1 MRLSEILKMVLMN
14 IWANKSKGF
23 LTSLGIAVGSATIVL
38 VIAVG
43 QGGRQ
48 DVAEQFKNLNAGAIE
63 ISVGQSADKIFED
76 MMGGNPFGGMPS
88 GGNMPDFGG
97 NMPSAPSGGGM
108 PSMPGGGFPSG
119 GGGFGGTGGGRS
131 GGSNTNGTGG
141 VKLTVEDAEDIAA
154 YVPDV
159 EAVSI
164 VLTGNSAVSGG
175 ELDEET
181 EYTVAGVMADYQ
193 SISNLDILYGEF
205 FNEYDEEDK
214 EKVCVLGY
222 TAAQEIFGAA
232 YLAQG
237 DTVTIE
243 GKNYEVAGVLSQM
256 GTVSSG
262 ISPDSSIYVPYSTA
276 EKYIFGNDTAPTITA
291 VASDADKVETVM
303 ENINTLLTENYP
315 QASFT
320 LTDAGSAME
329 AANNS
334 ANTLQTLLIAAA
346 VIVFI
351 VGGIGIMNVL
361 FVTVKER
368 TKEIGILKALGSRRS
383 VILLL
388 FLLEASI
395 IAIFGGAAGAAVGYA
410 LIPVVNKLGTTAV
423 AVSYAG
429 MLGAGFAVFTGT
441 VFGFY
446 PAFKASQ
453 LKPVE
458 ALSQE

>member
-175 ELDEET
+175 ELDDET

>member
-1 MRLSEILKMVLMN
+1 MRISEILKMVIMN
-14 IWANKSKGF
+14 IFANKSKGF

-63 ISVGQSADKIFED
+63 ISVGQSADKMFED
-76 MMGGNPFGGMPS
+76 MMGGFSDKGGSFFSGMQGGSMPAAPS
-88 GGNMPDFGG
+88 GGNMPSAQGSSFG
-97 NMPSAPSGGGM
+97 
-108 PSMPGGGFPSG
+108 SMS
-119 GGGFGGTGGGRS
+119 GGGRS
-131 GGSNTNGTGG
+131 SNNTHSGANG
-141 VKLTVEDAEDIAA
+141 VKLTVDDAEDIAA

-164 VLTGNSAVSGG
+164 VLTGKSAVSGG
-175 ELDEET
+175 ELEDET
-181 EYTVAGVMADYQ
+181 EYTVAGVMSDYQ
-193 SISNLDILYGEF
+193 SISNLELLYGEF
-205 FNEYDEEDK
+205 YDEFDEEDK
-214 EKVCVLGY
+214 AKVCVLGY

-232 YLAQG
+232 YLAEG

-243 GKNYEVAGVLSQM
+243 GKNYEVVGVLDQM

-276 EKYIFGNDTAPTITA
+276 QKYIFSSNTAPTITA
-291 VASDADKVETVM
+291 VASDADKVETVI

-315 QASFT
+315 QTSFT
-320 LTDAGSAME
+320 LTDAGSAMK

-395 IAIFGGAAGAAVGYA
+395 IAIFGGAVGAAAGYA
-410 LIPVVNKLGTTAV
+410 LIPLVNKLGTTAV

-429 MLGAGFAVFTGT
+429 ILGAGFAVFTGT

-458 ALSQE
+458 ALSQD

>member
-1 MRLSEILKMVLMN
+1 MSLAMLLLMEYGLIGEKLHEWIGMAMFALFITHHILNRRWLCSITKGRYTLQRIVQTVTAVLILLCISGSMFSG
-14 IWANKSKGF
+14 IVISRYVFDF
-23 LTSLGIAVGSATIVL
+23 LKIRETLLAV
-38 VIAVG
+38 
-43 QGGRQ
+43 
-48 DVAEQFKNLNAGAIE
+48 
-63 ISVGQSADKIFED
+63 KIH
-76 MMGGNPFGGMPS
+76 
-88 GGNMPDFGG
+88 
-97 NMPSAPSGGGM
+97 
-108 PSMPGGGFPSG
+108 
-119 GGGFGGTGGGRS
+119 
-131 GGSNTNGTGG
+131 
-141 VKLTVEDAEDIAA
+141 
-154 YVPDV
+154 
-159 EAVSI
+159 
-164 VLTGNSAVSGG
+164 
-175 ELDEET
+175 
-181 EYTVAGVMADYQ
+181 
-193 SISNLDILYGEF
+193 
-205 FNEYDEEDK
+205 
-214 EKVCVLGY
+214 
-222 TAAQEIFGAA
+222 
-232 YLAQG
+232 
-237 DTVTIE
+237 TIE

>member
-1 MRLSEILKMVLMN
+1 MRISEILKMVLMN
-14 IWANKSKGF
+14 IFANKSKGF

-63 ISVGQSADKIFED
+63 ISVGQSADKMFED
-76 MMGGNPFGGMPS
+76 MMGGFSDKGGSSFSGMQGGSMPTAPS
-88 GGNMPDFGG
+88 GGNMPSAQRGSFG
-97 NMPSAPSGGGM
+97 
-108 PSMPGGGFPSG
+108 SMS
-119 GGGFGGTGGGRS
+119 GGGRS
-131 GGSNTNGTGG
+131 GSNARSGVNG
-141 VKLTVEDAEDIAA
+141 VKLTVDDAEDIAA

-175 ELDEET
+175 ELEDET
-181 EYTVAGVMADYQ
+181 EYTVAGVMSDYQ
-193 SISNLDILYGEF
+193 SISNLELLYGEF
-205 FNEYDEEDK
+205 YNEYDEEDK
-214 EKVCVLGY
+214 AKVCVLGY

-232 YLAQG
+232 YLAEG

-243 GKNYEVAGVLSQM
+243 GKNYEVVGVLAQM

-276 EKYIFGNDTAPTITA
+276 QKYIFSSNTAPTITA
-291 VASDADKVETVM
+291 VASDADKVETVI
-303 ENINTLLTENYP
+303 ENINTMLTENYP
-315 QASFT
+315 QTSFT
-320 LTDAGSAME
+320 LTDAGSAMK

-395 IAIFGGAAGAAVGYA
+395 IAIFGGAVGAAAGYA
-410 LIPVVNKLGTTAV
+410 LIPLVNKLGTTAV

-429 MLGAGFAVFTGT
+429 ILGAGFAVFTGT
-441 VFGFY
+441 IFGFY

-458 ALSQE
+458 ALSQD

>member
-1 MRLSEILKMVLMN
+1 MRISEILKMVLLN
-14 IWANKSKGF
+14 IFANKSKGF

-48 DVAEQFKNLNAGAIE
+48 DVSEQFKNLNAGAIE
-63 ISVGQSADKIFED
+63 ISVGQSADKMFED
-76 MMGGNPFGGMPS
+76 IMNNFPNNGGNSFGGMPS
-88 GGNMPDFGG
+88 GN
-97 NMPSAPSGGGM
+97 A
-108 PSMPGGGFPSG
+108 PSMPGGDAPAP
-119 GGGFGGTGGGRS
+119 GRS
-131 GGSNTNGTGG
+131 GGSGSMGKVSKSGGSTLNGVNG
-141 VKLTVEDAEDIAA
+141 VKLTVDDADDIAA
-154 YVPDV
+154 YIPDV

-164 VLTGNSAVSGG
+164 VLTGNSAVAGG
-175 ELDEET
+175 ELEEET
-181 EYTVAGVMADYQ
+181 EYTIAGVMADYQ
-193 SISNLDILYGEF
+193 SISNLEILYGEF

-232 YLAQG
+232 YLAEG
-237 DTVTIE
+237 DIVTIE
-243 GKNYEVAGVLSQM
+243 GRNYEVIGVLAQM

-262 ISPDSSIYVPYSTA
+262 ISPDSAIYVPYSTA
-276 EKYIFGNDTAPTITA
+276 QKYIFSSTTAPTITA
-291 VASDADKVETVM
+291 VASDANKVETVI
-303 ENINTLLTENYP
+303 EDINALLTEKYP

-320 LTDAGSAME
+320 LKDAGSAMK

-334 ANTLQTLLIAAA
+334 AKTLETLLIAAA
-346 VIVFI
+346 AIVFI

-368 TKEIGILKALGSRRS
+368 TKEIGILKAMGGRRS

-388 FLLEASI
+388 FLLEAAI
-395 IAIFGGAAGAAVGYA
+395 IAVFGGAVGAAAGYA
-410 LIPVVNKLGTTAV
+410 LIPLVNKLGTTAV

-429 MLGAGFAVFTGT
+429 ILGAGFAVFTGT

-446 PAFKASQ
+446 PAYKASQ

-458 ALSQE
+458 ALSQD